1 MNEPLNLSLQ
11 IILTVVAGIGAQVLA
26 EFLQVPGITF
36 LLLFGILLGPSA
48 LGLLSPEMFGDG
60 LEVIVSLLVAIVLF
74 EGGFSLK
81 LQELSKVSTSLRN
94 LVTIGTFISLLGGAA
109 AAHWLSEFPWSI
121 SFLYGSL
128 VVVTGPVTIN
138 SILKQVKVDR
148 LVATILEG
156 EGVFIDPLGAILAFA
171 ILNVVL
177 NGNPNPLFVVSDLV
191 VRLGVGAAIG
201 GVAGWVLGQ
210 ILQRGT
216 FLSDDLKAL
225 VVLAGVWGAFGIS
238 QTLRGEAGLMAVVT
252 AGIFLR
258 NLELS
263 EERLL
268 KRFKGQLTT
277 LSVSVLFIL
286 LAADLP
292 LASVLALGWEGI
304 ATVLVLMFLVRPAY
318 VWLCTR
324 DSILTWQQKTFIAW
338 IAPRGIVSASV
349 ASLFAILLTQ
359 NGISGGDATKAL
371 VFLTIIITVF
381 SQALTAPWLAS
392 WLGIT
397 STQATGI
404 AIIGANPLSMLV
416 ANQFLQKGEYVAILT
431 TDAHKVTLPSQVNL
445 QVSTRPVIEP
455 EALEEVGIDG
465 LGTLLAVTK
474 SSNVNTVIAQQAA
487 EEFAPPR
494 VIAAFARESNSTG
507 SSTIKSPGS
516 STIKQAFSGQFDCAL
531 WNEYLQD
538 GAVRLGR
545 TTVQD
550 SEAHQQHLRGLI
562 ESQTLLPLVIQQDDQ
577 LMVAIA
583 GAEFTPGSQLL
594 YLFHDPKPKLL
605 KRLSG
610 SSQPLTSVEEI
621 IEVDTIPE
629 PDPEVEALPAEALP
643 KVALT
648 PPAEKNRVN
657 SD

>member
-1 MNEPLNLSLQ
+1 MNGPLNLSLQ
-11 IILTVVAGIGAQVLA
+11 IILAVVAGIGAQVLA
-26 EFLQVPGITF
+26 EFLQVPGIAF
-36 LLLFGILLGPSA
+36 LLLFGILLGPSMF
-48 LGLLSPEMFGDG
+48 GLLSPEMFGDG
-60 LEVIVSLLVAIVLF
+60 LEVIVSLLVAVVLF

-81 LQELSKVSTSLRN
+81 LKELSKVSTSLRN
-94 LVTIGTFISLLGGAA
+94 LVTIGALINLLGGAA

-121 SFLYGSL
+121 SFLYGAL
-128 VVVTGPVTIN
+128 VVVTGPVTVN

-148 LVATILEG
+148 SVATLLEG

-177 NGNPNPLFVVSDLV
+177 NGNPNPLFVLTDLI

-201 GVAGWVLGQ
+201 GMAGWLLGQ
-210 ILQRGT
+210 ILQRAT
-216 FLSDDLKAL
+216 FLSDDLKTL

-238 QTLRGEAGLMAVVT
+238 QTLRAEAGLMAVVT
-252 AGIFLR
+252 AGVFLR

-292 LASVLALGWEGI
+292 IASVLALGREGV
-304 ATVLVLMFLVRPAY
+304 ATVLVLMLIVRPVY

-324 DSILTWQQKTFIAW
+324 ESILNWRQKTFIAW

-381 SQALTAPWLAS
+381 LQALTAPWLAN

-397 STQATGI
+397 LNRATGI
-404 AIIGANPLSMLV
+404 VIIGANPLSMLL
-416 ANQFLQKGEYVAILT
+416 AKQFLQRGEYVAIIT
-431 TDAHKVTLPSQVNL
+431 TDENQVTLPPQVNL
-445 QVSTRPVIEP
+445 QVSTRSAIEP

-465 LGTLLAVTK
+465 LGTFLALTE
-474 SSNVNTVIAQQAA
+474 SSNVNAVIAQQAA

-494 VIAAFARESNSTG
+494 VIAAFARDGNSSG
-507 SSTIKSPGS
+507 SSSL
-516 STIKQAFSGQFDCAL
+516 IKQAFSAKFDCET
-531 WNEYLQD
+531 WNGYLRD
-538 GAVRLGR
+538 GALRLGR
-545 TTVQD
+545 TTIQN
-550 SEAHQQHLRGLI
+550 SEAQQQHLQTLI
-562 ESQTLLPLVIQQDDQ
+562 ESQILLPLLIQQDEQ
-577 LMVAIA
+577 WQVAIA
-583 GAEFTPGSQLL
+583 GADFNAGDQLL
-594 YLFHDPKPKLL
+594 YLFYDPKPQLL

-610 SSQPLTSVEEI
+610 SSQPLISVEEI
-621 IEVDTIPE
+621 VEVDTIPE
-629 PDPEVEALPAEALP
+629 PEPAVEPEPEVELAPTIEET
-643 KVALT
+643 V
-648 PPAEKNRVN
+648 
-657 SD
+657 S